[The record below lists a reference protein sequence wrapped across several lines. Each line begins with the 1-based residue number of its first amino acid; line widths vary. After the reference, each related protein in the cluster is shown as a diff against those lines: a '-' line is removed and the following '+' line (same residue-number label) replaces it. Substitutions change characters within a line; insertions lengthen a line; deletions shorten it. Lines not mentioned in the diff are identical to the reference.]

1 MAAPEPSP
9 LHMNYVRQ
17 EAENKIIISERDYL
31 DSELEDMVHIGAALD
46 PVVGKLLTV
55 SNTLVEMVLKLV
67 RIIQK
72 VRRIQ
77 SSHEDLKLIGGNS

>member
-9 LHMNYVRQ
+9 LHMNDVRQ
-17 EAENKIIISERDYL
+17 EAENKIISSERDYL

-77 SSHEDLKLIGGNS
+77 SSHEDLKLIVGNS